1 MVTHRLRAS
10 GLLWR
15 GIGLVL
21 VVAAAFLAVP
31 VQPASAATATS
42 VSAGNNYTCALTA
55 PGGVKCWG
63 DNFEGSLGDGTT
75 TNRSAPVD
83 VVGLTSGVGDI
94 STRWFHACAVTT
106 SGGLKCWGFN
116 AYGQIGNGTTTD
128 SATPLDVTGLT
139 SGVSAVAIGFGHTC
153 AVTTAG
159 GLKCWGRNDWGQLGD
174 GTFTPRLTP
183 ADVSGLTS
191 GVVGVIAGFAHT
203 CALTT
208 AGGLKCWGRNIDGQI
223 GDGTTVTRPTAVD
236 VTGLTSGVAGVAT
249 GNAHTCALTT
259 IGGLKCWGS
268 NNRGQLGDGTT
279 VMRTTPVNVTGLT
292 SGVATVSALFEHTC
306 ALTSVGGVKCWGR
319 NSHGQ
324 IGDGTFANRLRP
336 VVELALCSRES
347 YPRPEEGRRGQN
359 GCGRGGTGQPR

>member
-183 ADVSGLTS
+183 ADVSRLTS

-208 AGGLKCWGRNIDGQI
+208 AGGLKLIGAGAPSAPRAAGRVHSDSRRSHRSLL
-223 GDGTTVTRPTAVD
+223 TRPLSPGAASSPTKMRWLARTA
-236 VTGLTSGVAGVAT
+236 TASSLWLAGLPAARSCTYLV
-249 GNAHTCALTT
+249 
-259 IGGLKCWGS
+259 
-268 NNRGQLGDGTT
+268 R
-279 VMRTTPVNVTGLT
+279 
-292 SGVATVSALFEHTC
+292 
-306 ALTSVGGVKCWGR
+306 
-319 NSHGQ
+319 
-324 IGDGTFANRLRP
+324 
-336 VVELALCSRES
+336 
-347 YPRPEEGRRGQN
+347 
-359 GCGRGGTGQPR
+359 

>member
-1 MVTHRLRAS
+1 MRTEARGEQMVTHRLRAS

-106 SGGLKCWGFN
+106 SGGLECWGFN

-174 GTFTPRLTP
+174 GTFTPPPDAR
-183 ADVSGLTS
+183 
-191 GVVGVIAGFAHT
+191 
-203 CALTT
+203 
-208 AGGLKCWGRNIDGQI
+208 
-223 GDGTTVTRPTAVD
+223 
-236 VTGLTSGVAGVAT
+236 
-249 GNAHTCALTT
+249 
-259 IGGLKCWGS
+259 
-268 NNRGQLGDGTT
+268 
-279 VMRTTPVNVTGLT
+279 
-292 SGVATVSALFEHTC
+292 
-306 ALTSVGGVKCWGR
+306 
-319 NSHGQ
+319 
-324 IGDGTFANRLRP
+324 
-336 VVELALCSRES
+336 
-347 YPRPEEGRRGQN
+347 
-359 GCGRGGTGQPR
+359 